1 MQKISEEKREI
12 PVKHETDAV
21 VAGGRGGSRNSYSV
35 IYSFKRSKTLLGAEN
50 RLYISEL
57 EIQPI

>member
-21 VAGGRGGSRNSYSV
+21 VAEGRGAAGIATALSTA
-35 IYSFKRSKTLLGAEN
+35 SKGAKPSWG
-50 RLYISEL
+50 RKIGYI
-57 EIQPI
+57 

>member
-21 VAGGRGGSRNSYSV
+21 VAGGAAGIATALPTASNGAKPSWVRKIV
-35 IYSFKRSKTLLGAEN
+35 IYKWIGDSTNL
-50 RLYISEL
+50 I
-57 EIQPI
+57 